1 MRKLLSAIDAPA
13 VTSLAKVAVLCQP
26 KHMEQIRNYKPSQE
40 DLTCAFYQLVKS
52 SQTHYKPTSKY
63 FLPIELKNGLTV
75 ASLRYEEKAA
85 EEVLGCKFLPLISSS
100 DKKLIKVLFN
110 FAHCISAGPFS
121 LHLNKSATI
130 ARLRQGYYGTVL
142 AHARKILL
150 PMISECVRCIRTSKA
165 PPKFNPPLGAPRFL
179 GLLESTSPIFLGVS
193 FDAIGPLRFLQK
205 RGARGAKT
213 ISKGY
218 ALIAICC
225 LTKYV
230 SYYLMEDIQRVD
242 IELAVSEHIAR
253 FCPPASSSRTMA
265 PPTTYLRTIRSP
277 L

>member
-1 MRKLLSAIDAPA
+1 M
-13 VTSLAKVAVLCQP
+13 
-26 KHMEQIRNYKPSQE
+26 
-40 DLTCAFYQLVKS
+40 
-52 SQTHYKPTSKY
+52 
-63 FLPIELKNGLTV
+63 PIELKNGLTV

-100 DKKLIKVLFN
+100 DKKLVKVLFN
-110 FAHCISAGPFS
+110 FAHVITAGPFS

-130 ARLRQGYYGTVL
+130 ARLRQGHYGTVL
-142 AHARKILL
+142 AHARKILT

-165 PPKFNPPLGAPRFL
+165 PLKFNPQLGAPRFL
-179 GLLESTSPIFLGVS
+179 GLLDSTSPIFLGVS

-218 ALIAICC
+218 ALIGVCC

-230 SYYLMEDIQRVD
+230 CYYLMEDIQRVD
-242 IELAVSEHIAR
+242 IELAVSEHRALSGEHHKD
-253 FCPPASSSRTMA
+253 F
-265 PPTTYLRTIRSP
+265 
-277 L
+277 